1 MAGGKAE
8 GMAGRSGAGSGPPP
22 RMSKGEASTGT
33 PTADAK
39 ASPLV
44 SGNRSLEFLHK
55 IEEMRSLNL
64 RV

>member
-1 MAGGKAE
+1 MARFA
-8 GMAGRSGAGSGPPP
+8 
-22 RMSKGEASTGT
+22 
-33 PTADAK
+33 
-39 ASPLV
+39 LV